1 MFFTRGLRVRAFC
14 DMIRAGNEVNIMKK
28 IVLCLLAVILALLP
42 VLSSAED
49 YTIIREIKTLDV
61 HHVIKKFDAK
71 TKTSTYYSTASECYN
86 QKYEYMDSFYAS
98 AVLSAAYD
106 ILHQIPEWNIQ
117 LASNLVED
125 TAYFG
130 YSDKD
135 GMNDLIFVFYQGSG
149 NYAIADYVV
158 GERTLVLFNQAF
170 SKEEIQNV
178 LDQLCTKYT
187 LVSQKELQSNNRS
200 VQMVYNSIY

>member
-1 MFFTRGLRVRAFC
+1 
-14 DMIRAGNEVNIMKK
+14 MKK
-28 IVLCLLAVILALLP
+28 IVLYLLAAILALLP
-42 VLSSAED
+42 VFSFAED

-71 TKTSTYYSTASECYN
+71 AKMSTYYNTASECYN
-86 QKYEYMDSFYAS
+86 QKYKYMDTFYAC

-135 GMNDLIFVFYQGSG
+135 GMNDLVFIFYQGSG

-170 SKEEIQNV
+170 SKEEIRNV